1 MNVNSLLSVVEG
13 GKRFQID
20 MVETGLSRAV
30 ARRGSIPYV
39 PVVHKPKPMQPII

>member
-1 MNVNSLLSVVEG
+1 MNLNSLLSVVEG

-20 MVETGLSRAV
+20 MLETGLSRAV

-39 PVVHKPKPMQPII
+39 LVFIKPKPYCP